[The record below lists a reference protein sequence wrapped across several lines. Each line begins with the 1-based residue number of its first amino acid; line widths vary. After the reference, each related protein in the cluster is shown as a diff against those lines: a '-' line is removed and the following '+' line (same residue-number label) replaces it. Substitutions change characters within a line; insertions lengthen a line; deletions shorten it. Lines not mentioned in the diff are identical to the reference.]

1 MSLDG
6 VSFRSDSDAIRSC
19 LVRFPC
25 QFLSHFVSFCDNRFD
40 FDTRGRAGS
49 DALLKLIMRS
59 PFLPPSQRARGV
71 TAILGPTNTG
81 KTHLAVERM
90 LAHPSGIIGLP
101 LRLLAREVY
110 ERVVARVGAPAV
122 ALITGEE
129 KIKPPGARY
138 YVATVEAMPRDVD
151 VSFIAIDECQ
161 LAADFDRGHVFTD
174 RVLNMRGRDETM
186 LIGAETIKP
195 LLLKLIPGLQT
206 TTRPRLSQLT
216 FAGDRKISRLPR
228 RSAIVAFSADEVYAI
243 AELIRRQSG
252 GAAVVLGAL
261 SPRTRNAQVALYQSG
276 DVDYLVATDAIG
288 MGLNLDV
295 DHVAFA
301 GDRKYDGTKFRR
313 LVPGEFGQ
321 IAGRAGR
328 YLKDGTFGSTGRCAP
343 FEDELIEALESHVF
357 PPLSMLQWRNAELDF
372 SSVSA
377 LIHALDR
384 IPEEDGLTRAPL
396 ADDLRA
402 LEAAS
407 RDREIMAAAKG
418 QKAVELLWAVC
429 QVPDYR
435 KVSPQAHADLVTTLY
450 LDLATKG
457 RIPADW
463 FARQIAEVNRT
474 DGDIDTLSAR
484 IAQIRTWTF
493 VANRENWLADP
504 THWQEATRQVEDA
517 LSDALHERLAQRFV
531 DRRTSVLMRRLKENA
546 MLEADITAT
555 GEVLV
560 ESHPV
565 GRLIGF
571 QFVPESDTGSP
582 EGKALR
588 AAALKALAGEFANRA
603 TRVSN
608 AVDEAFTL
616 SHDGALRFL
625 GEPIARLASGEK
637 LLAPRLRLLADEHLE
652 AGDREKVQNRIDL
665 WLKTHIEKLLGPLL
679 KLEEPEALTGMA
691 RGIGFQIAE
700 ALGVLDR
707 TKVNEDMK
715 TLDQEARAALRGLG
729 VRFGAY
735 HLTVPALLKPA
746 PRALACQLW
755 ALKEGGAEIKGLDD
769 ILHLA
774 ASGRT
779 SIPINPETPKPLY
792 RAAGFRV
799 CGTRAVRVDI
809 LERLADLIRP
819 AIQYRPGITQGEPPA
834 GAADGEG
841 FVVTVAMTSLCG
853 CAGEDFNSILKS
865 LGYVMDRRAGPA
877 ITVSLQK
884 ANDAVAP
891 EATTEA
897 VAEAQASETI
907 EPADA
912 TPVASESEIVSA
924 DVPTEQA
931 SPETTETEPAEPIM
945 IEVWRQHRHRPQ
957 GQKHER
963 RKPHHSKPRDGDA
976 AASAESNTSQ
986 AGEKKSFHRRDDNRS
1001 REDGE
1006 NRPSRKPHAKHEG
1019 GREDRRSGQR
1029 FEGRDRKKDQARKPD
1044 RGWQDPPRPRE
1055 QDRTPDPNSPFA
1067 KLLALKSQLE
1077 GKDK

>member
-1 MSLDG
+1 
-6 VSFRSDSDAIRSC
+6 
-19 LVRFPC
+19 
-25 QFLSHFVSFCDNRFD
+25 
-40 FDTRGRAGS
+40 
-49 DALLKLIMRS
+49 MRS
-59 PFLPPSQRARGV
+59 PSIPPSQRSRGV

-81 KTHLAVERM
+81 KTHLAIERM

-151 VSFIAIDECQ
+151 VSFVAIDECQ
-161 LAADFDRGHVFTD
+161 LAADFDRGHIFTD

-195 LLLKLIPGLQT
+195 LLLKLIHGLQT
-206 TTRPRLSQLT
+206 TSRPRLSQLT

-301 GDRKYDGTKFRR
+301 GDRKYDGAKFRR

-343 FEDELIEALESHVF
+343 FEDELVEALESHVF
-357 PPLSMLQWRNAELDF
+357 PPLPMLQWRNPELDF
-372 SSVSA
+372 SSVPA

-384 IPEEDGLTRAPL
+384 VPDEDGLTRAPL

-407 RDREIMAAAKG
+407 RDRAIMAAAKG

-435 KVSPQAHADLVTTLY
+435 KLSPQAHADLVTTLY

-457 RIPADW
+457 QIPAEW

-504 THWQEATRQVEDA
+504 THWQDATRQVEDA

-531 DRRTSVLMRRLKENA
+531 DRRTSVLMRRLRENA

-588 AAALKALAGEFANRA
+588 AAALRALASEFANRA

-608 AVDEAFTL
+608 AVDDAFAL
-616 SHDGALRFL
+616 SHDGSLRFL
-625 GEPIARLASGEK
+625 GEPIARLSAGEK
-637 LLAPRLRLLADEHLE
+637 LLAPRLRLLADDHLD
-652 AGDREKVQNRIDL
+652 AADREKVQNRIDL
-665 WLKTHIEKLLGPLL
+665 WLKAHVEKLLGPLL

-707 TKVNEDMK
+707 TKVHDDMK
-715 TLDQEARAALRGLG
+715 ALDQEARATLRGLG

-755 ALKEGGAEIKGLDD
+755 ALKEGGADIKGLDD

-834 GAADGEG
+834 GAADGGEG

-877 ITVSLQK
+877 ITASLVKPSEPAPSDLTTETVQSESS
-884 ANDAVAP
+884 AETEDASETSAEASEVVESVASTVIEDAP
-891 EATTEA
+891 SDAATTTEA
-897 VAEAQASETI
+897 I
-907 EPADA
+907 EPA
-912 TPVASESEIVSA
+912 
-924 DVPTEQA
+924 
-931 SPETTETEPAEPIM
+931 M

-957 GQKHER
+957 GQRPDR
-963 RKPHHSKPRDGDA
+963 RKPIQGKPRDGEATSSPDA
-976 AASAESNTSQ
+976 TNATQPN
-986 AGEKKSFHRRDDNRS
+986 EKKHFHRRSEKRS
-1001 REDGE
+1001 GE
-1006 NRPSRKPHAKHEG
+1006 ESESRPSRRPHTKHEG
-1019 GREDRRSGQR
+1019 GRDDRRGGQR
-1029 FEGRDRKKDQARKPD
+1029 FEGRDRNKDQARKPD
-1044 RGWQDPPRPRE
+1044 RGWQDPPRAKE
-1055 QDRTPDPNSPFA
+1055 KDRAPDPDSPFA